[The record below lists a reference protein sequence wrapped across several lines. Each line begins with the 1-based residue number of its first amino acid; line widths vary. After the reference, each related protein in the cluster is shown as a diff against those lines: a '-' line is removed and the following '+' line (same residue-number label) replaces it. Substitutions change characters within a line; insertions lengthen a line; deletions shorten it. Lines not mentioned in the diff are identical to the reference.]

1 VLTRCGCKLSAQ
13 LASARLPADTN
24 VESFAAALFQWSS
37 GLTLQGSNLPFAL
50 PQRVDRIPL
59 GFTARMRHMRHAAP
73 LRLVTPSTLPS
84 ADMTHHP
91 THLTPPTRVPQL
103 SLLERDA
110 SGQSLVAVASITA
123 EVEDVSGT
131 SILVVTGKPSA
142 KLEALVDI
150 PLIMSAMPPAIRR
163 AVITSRP
170 PAAQ

>member
-1 VLTRCGCKLSAQ
+1 VRTREHAALLPPQRCFPLTRATH
-13 LASARLPADTN
+13 AR
-24 VESFAAALFQWSS
+24 
-37 GLTLQGSNLPFAL
+37 TL
-50 PQRVDRIPL
+50 
-59 GFTARMRHMRHAAP
+59 
-73 LRLVTPSTLPS
+73 
-84 ADMTHHP
+84 
-91 THLTPPTRVPQL
+91 QL

-123 EVEDVSGT
+123 EVEDVAGT

-150 PLIMSAMPPAIRR
+150 PLIMGGMASAIRR